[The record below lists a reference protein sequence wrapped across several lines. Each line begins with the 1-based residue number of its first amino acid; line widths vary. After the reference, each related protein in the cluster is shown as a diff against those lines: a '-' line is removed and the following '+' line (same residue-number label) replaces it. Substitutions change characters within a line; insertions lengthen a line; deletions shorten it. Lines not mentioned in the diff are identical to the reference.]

1 MILMEDL
8 LPSAGR
14 FAFRLLLHFLPAGAR
29 PGKGPGRPMAGLG
42 RRAAYLIRAC
52 GRAALLLLFFPAV
65 CLPGTKDVPTATV
78 TFRPSG
84 VSVTAEKADS
94 PERRATGLMQRTT
107 LGEREGMLF
116 YFDETT
122 YHSFWMYN
130 TPLPLTIIFLDDRRN
145 VVDIQDM
152 EPCIGKSA
160 DQCRSYTARFPA
172 RYALE
177 VNRGFAARY
186 RIKAGDRAEV
196 KETASDGRTRHKG
209 TAGRRQ

>member
-1 MILMEDL
+1 MVDL
-8 LPSAGR
+8 
-14 FAFRLLLHFLPAGAR
+14 
-29 PGKGPGRPMAGLG
+29 KGPVTRFV
-42 RRAAYLIRAC
+42 RTCR
-52 GRAALLLLFFPAV
+52 RAALLLFLLPAV
-65 CLPGTKDVPTATV
+65 CLSGTKGVPKVEV

-94 PERRATGLMQRTT
+94 PERRATGLMRRTT

-116 YFDETT
+116 YFEETA

-152 EPCIGKSA
+152 EPCVGKSA
-160 DQCRSYTARFPA
+160 DQCPSYTTKFPA

-177 VNRGFAARY
+177 VKKGFTARH
-186 RIKAGDRAEV
+186 RIEVGHRADIKEV
-196 KETASDGRTRHKG
+196 VSDGQSRRKG
-209 TAGRRQ
+209 TAGRHQ